1 MRRIRRAAPPDCGIR
16 RRMFAGFSV
25 AQQNS
30 GVADRDTLLLARCD
44 DALFVARWRAQCAA
58 SGEVT
63 RHFFALV

>member
-1 MRRIRRAAPPDCGIR
+1 
-16 RRMFAGFSV
+16 MFAGFSV
-25 AQQNS
+25 AQQNP

-44 DALFVARWRAQCAA
+44 DALFAARWRAQCAA